1 MQPPCHAELLEL
13 LIYRVDFHSCITAVH
28 HLLSMIVELPK
39 AWVSHWDATNSSNL
53 LVAAVGV
60 QQGHGTAA
68 VGLQGDTRTPGGNTV
83 SVWIP

>member
-1 MQPPCHAELLEL
+1 MLKLEL

-60 QQGHGTAA
+60 HRGMAQLQWGCRGTPARQGEIQSLYGYRNTA
-68 VGLQGDTRTPGGNTV
+68 
-83 SVWIP
+83 